1 MNLLILKNDEPR
13 DGPPRFDDCPHFSSL
28 SLPLHR
34 KMPVAIPKLYA
45 RAKSATPSENV
56 SESIFPLCCSDVE
69 ESDDEWILF
78 TENVER

>member
-34 KMPVAIPKLYA
+34 KMPVAIPKQYA

-56 SESIFPLCCSDVE
+56 SESIFLQMLN
-69 ESDDEWILF
+69 SDDEWILF